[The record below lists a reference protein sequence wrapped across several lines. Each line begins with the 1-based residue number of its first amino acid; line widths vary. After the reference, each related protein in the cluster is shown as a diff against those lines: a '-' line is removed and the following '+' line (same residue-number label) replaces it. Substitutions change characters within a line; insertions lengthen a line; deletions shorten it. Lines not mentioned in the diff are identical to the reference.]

1 MEALVARDYPKK
13 KTTCLTLITKLIH
26 MIQTIHIDIRYIKDK
41 GIFQNN
47 PVSTSNFAIKLINR
61 PHKTKVYI
69 ASLAI
74 VQRNYYDA
82 FVSVSKQS
90 SSMLLDLQCEEAN
103 LSLPGGINTQKC

>member
-1 MEALVARDYPKK
+1 MFNFNYEIDTYDSNHTHWYPIYKG
-13 KTTCLTLITKLIH
+13 
-26 MIQTIHIDIRYIKDK
+26 QGYISK
-41 GIFQNN
+41 QS
-47 PVSTSNFAIKLINR
+47 VSTSNFAIQLINR